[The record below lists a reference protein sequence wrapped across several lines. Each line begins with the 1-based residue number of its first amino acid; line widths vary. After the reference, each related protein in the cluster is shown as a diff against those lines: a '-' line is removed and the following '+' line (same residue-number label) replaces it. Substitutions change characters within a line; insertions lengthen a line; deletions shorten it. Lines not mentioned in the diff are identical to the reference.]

1 MSRGGRFVVSVVIG
15 SVLFLG
21 LSLLGWG
28 VADIQGFMSQPARL
42 AYSVLVI
49 VLQFIIAAKFPEAG
63 RNQGQGTRLVRRQQ
77 IAVGLLQ
84 VLSLAMVIVSPW
96 SDRHNLLAFDGA
108 DFLRYVGL
116 ILFAPS
122 FLAMNWVEATLGKL
136 FSVQVTVQEG
146 HRLIT
151 GGPFR
156 YLRHPRYLGIML
168 MNVGIALVFRSGL
181 GLLLA
186 AGLIGVLL
194 WRIHDE
200 EALMH
205 QAFGAEWEAYMQ
217 KSWRLIPLVY

>member
-1 MSRGGRFVVSVVIG
+1 VISVVVG
-15 SVLFLG
+15 SILFLG
-21 LSLLGWG
+21 LSLIGWG
-28 VADIQGFMSQPARL
+28 VADIPGFMSHPARL

-49 VLQFIIAAKFPEAG
+49 ALQFVIAAKFPEAG
-63 RNQGQGTRLVRRQQ
+63 RNQGKGTKLVRRQQ
-77 IAVGLLQ
+77 IAVGLMQ
-84 VLSLAMVIVSPW
+84 VLSLAMMIVAPL
-96 SDRHNLLAFDGA
+96 SDRHNLLAFNGA
-108 DFLRYVGL
+108 DVWRYVGL
-116 ILFAPS
+116 VLFAPS

-136 FSVQVTVQEG
+136 FSVQVTVQAG

-151 GGPFR
+151 SGPFR
-156 YLRHPRYLGIML
+156 YLRHPRYLSIML

-205 QAFGAEWEAYMQ
+205 QEFGTEWEAYTR
-217 KSWRLIPLVY
+217 KSWRLIPYVY